1 MPSLTSY
8 HELGLL
14 EHNRIVTF
22 YVRYLLYV
30 ILTGD
35 TRLHAVPSLT
45 SYHEL
50 GLLEHNRIVSFLR
63 PYYTDDEDGNEALF
77 QVYLTTLYYMK

>member
-1 MPSLTSY
+1 MYFILTVDTRLHAVPSLTSY

-30 ILTGD
+30 IIFTGD
-35 TRLHAVPSLT
+35 TLLHAVRSLT

-50 GLLEHNRIVSFLR
+50 GLLEH
-63 PYYTDDEDGNEALF
+63 TE
-77 QVYLTTLYYMK
+77 